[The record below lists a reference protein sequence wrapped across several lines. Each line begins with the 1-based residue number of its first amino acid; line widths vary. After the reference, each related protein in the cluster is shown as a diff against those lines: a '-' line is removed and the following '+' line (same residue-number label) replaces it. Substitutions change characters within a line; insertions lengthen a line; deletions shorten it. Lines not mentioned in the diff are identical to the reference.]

1 MRRRV
6 LIASF
11 LGLATQWSGNG
22 LTSYVL
28 ITSHFWIFIRSR
40 CRYFLSKILDNVG
53 VTDNHLKNQINLALT
68 CWGFVNATALALT
81 VPRMKRRTAY
91 LVCPRSGARDVKSL
105 MHDCRPVPCL
115 CCSSSPGGQSQA
127 HALPLMETSTRQER
141 LLREY
146 FNLAARIHSDHRSKT
161 ALSSCTALRTT
172 SVTMR
177 LPTVSTSRHTHRS
190 ELLTPFGSLP
200 CRVVPLPR
208 SCQGYCHLP
217 VVGTL
222 CWFLQ
227 PVRQPYRNQECRYD
241 TSHFFHEENSL
252 VPVRLEILHQ
262 LRCLPRLRGRLCV
275 FPVPRDL
282 WALARRTR
290 LPYVELCCHA
300 YLCVANSRA
309 VYEDNIQATQK
320 KRVEQELN
328 EDPTPISPGS
338 RSMDKEENDAY
349 HLENTRKS

>member
-1 MRRRV
+1 
-6 LIASF
+6 
-11 LGLATQWSGNG
+11 
-22 LTSYVL
+22 
-28 ITSHFWIFIRSR
+28 
-40 CRYFLSKILDNVG
+40 
-53 VTDNHLKNQINLALT
+53 
-68 CWGFVNATALALT
+68 
-81 VPRMKRRTAY
+81 MKRRTAY
-91 LVCPRSGARDVKSL
+91 LVCPRPGARDAKPL
-105 MHDCRPVPCL
+105 THDCRPVPCL

-127 HALPLMETSTRQER
+127 HALPLMETNTRRER
-141 LLREY
+141 LLRERFY
-146 FNLAARIHSDHRSKT
+146 LAASANADHRSKT
-161 ALSSCTALRTT
+161 ALSSCTALHTT

-177 LPTVSTSRHTHRS
+177 LPTVSTFRHTHPS
-190 ELLTPFGSLP
+190 GVLTPFGSFP
-200 CRVVPLPR
+200 CRAVPLPR

-217 VVGTL
+217 VVGAL
-222 CWFLQ
+222 RWFLQ

-241 TSHFFHEENSL
+241 TSNFFHEESSL

-290 LPYVELCCHA
+290 LPYVKLYHRTFALLTFET
-300 YLCVANSRA
+300 
-309 VYEDNIQATQK
+309 VYEDKIQATQK

-338 RSMDKEENDAY
+338 HSMDKEENDAY